1 MGIFHHPISFLQ
13 KVMNHDNELRD
24 RLKKFALRIIKLTS
38 SLPKTREADV
48 MGKQVLRSGTSVGAQ
63 FREAFRAKS
72 NADYIS
78 KLEGANQ
85 ELDETQYWLELLGE
99 SDIVSSKRLEP
110 LHNEA
115 GELIAILTAIIRK
128 VKAK

>member
-1 MGIFHHPISFLQ
+1 
-13 KVMNHDNELRD
+13 MNHNNELRD

-38 SLPKTREADV
+38 SLPKSREADV
-48 MGKQVLRSGTSVGAQ
+48 MGKQVLRNGTSVGAQ

-99 SDIVSSKRLEP
+99 SGILLSKRLEP

-115 GELIAILTAIIRK
+115 GELIAILTTIIRK

>member
-1 MGIFHHPISFLQ
+1 
-13 KVMNHDNELRD
+13 MNYDNELRD

-78 KLEGANQ
+78 KFEGANQ

-99 SDIVSSKRLEP
+99 SAIIPSKRLEP

-115 GELIAILTAIIRK
+115 GELIAILTTIIRK

>member
-1 MGIFHHPISFLQ
+1 M
-13 KVMNHDNELRD
+13 
-24 RLKKFALRIIKLTS
+24 KKFALRVINLTS
-38 SLPKTREADV
+38 SIPKTREGDILA
-48 MGKQVLRSGTSVGAQ
+48 KQVLRSGTSPGAQ

-72 NADYIS
+72 NADYMS

-99 SDIVSSKRLEP
+99 SEMLPKKRLDL
-110 LHNEA
+110 LHREA
-115 GELIAILTAIIRK
+115 GELIAIVTSIIRK

>member
-1 MGIFHHPISFLQ
+1 
-13 KVMNHDNELRD
+13 MNYDNELRD
-24 RLKKFALRIIKLTS
+24 RLKKFALRIVKLTS
-38 SLPKTREADV
+38 SLPKSREADV

-99 SDIVSSKRLEP
+99 SNIILSKRLEP
-110 LHNEA
+110 LHTEA
-115 GELIAILTAIIRK
+115 GELIAIITTIIRK

>member
-1 MGIFHHPISFLQ
+1 
-13 KVMNHDNELRD
+13 MNYDNELRD

-48 MGKQVLRSGTSVGAQ
+48 IDKQVLRSGTSVGAQ

-99 SDIVSSKRLEP
+99 SCILPPKRLEP

-115 GELIAILTAIIRK
+115 GELIAILTTIIRK

>member
-1 MGIFHHPISFLQ
+1 MKWGYFPHLLHLHIHLYKNS
-13 KVMNHDNELRD
+13 MNYDNERRD

-38 SLPKTREADV
+38 SLPKSREADV

-99 SDIVSSKRLEP
+99 SR
-110 LHNEA
+110 
-115 GELIAILTAIIRK
+115 ILPFPRTPP
-128 VKAK
+128 